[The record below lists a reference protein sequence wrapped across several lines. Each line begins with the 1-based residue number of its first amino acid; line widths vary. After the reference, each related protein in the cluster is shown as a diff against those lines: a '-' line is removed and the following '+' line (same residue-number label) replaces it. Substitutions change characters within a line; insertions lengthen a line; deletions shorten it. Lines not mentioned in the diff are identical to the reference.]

1 MDREKIQENR
11 KKEKTI
17 YFSMWERY
25 KINDR
30 IKTEYEKY
38 IEKKVINIPT
48 NNKNDLNKN
57 M

>member
-17 YFSMWERY
+17 YFSMQERY
-25 KINDR
+25 KINER

>member
-17 YFSMWERY
+17 YFSMRERY
-25 KINDR
+25 KINER

>member
-1 MDREKIQENR
+1 MNREKK

-17 YFSMWERY
+17 EFSMWERY
-25 KINDR
+25 KINER
-30 IKTEYEKY
+30 IKIGYEKY

-48 NNKNDLNKN
+48 NNEIDLNRN